1 MDIPRRFIF
10 IMCGLLVLGAPTA
23 VADDVTITY
32 KVDYGEPG
40 TPIRHKYISPGKA
53 EAWSGPDYGFITD
66 SAGKKTRIDH
76 ATWRYTETTEQE
88 EEEAF
93 RLLRR
98 LPSHS
103 RGPPL
108 KSNSVTFQKLPD
120 HRTIAG
126 LECDHYLVT
135 TRRQW
140 DDPGAAPR
148 IVVNRHDYW
157 LVPDLHIE
165 TARARSFEMGARI
178 LQDAPQGVI
187 EDVLS
192 KGLVL
197 AETWSVDDR
206 IFGSEEA
213 IEFKIGAI
221 DPSVFRPPL
230 YYTKVESLSAST
242 IRANKDVEFSEVGTC
257 GQTLFI
263 AVGTDNDENAA
274 WDATKKAWRSCV
286 AERLGEK
293 WTVVQ
298 RAQKQCYPRQEK
310 MTISRIVAH
319 GTEIVPCGPPVGDPQ
334 GKWVCHLDAVPC
346 TAPNAP

>member
-1 MDIPRRFIF
+1 MDVPRRFIF
-10 IMCGLLVLGAPTA
+10 VMCGLLVLGTPTA
-23 VADDVTITY
+23 VADDITITY

-40 TPIRHKYISPGKA
+40 TPIRHKYISLGKA
-53 EAWSGPDYGFITD
+53 EAWSGPDYGFITE

-76 ATWRYTETTEQE
+76 ATWQYTETTEE
-88 EEEAF
+88 EEDEAF
-93 RLLRR
+93 RLMQR

-103 RGPPL
+103 TPL

-120 HRTIAG
+120 HRTIVG
-126 LECDHYLVT
+126 LECDHYVVT
-135 TRRQW
+135 TRRQY
-140 DDPGAAPR
+140 DDAKPR
-148 IVVNRHDYW
+148 IVINRHDYW
-157 LVPDLHIE
+157 LVPDLHVE

-178 LQDAPQGVI
+178 LEDAPQGVI

-197 AETWSVDDR
+197 AETWSVDDHV
-206 IFGSEEA
+206 FGTEEA
-213 IEFKIGAI
+213 IEFKIGTV

-230 YYTKVESLSAST
+230 FYIKVESLSASL
-242 IRANKDVEFSEVGTC
+242 IRANKDVEYSDVGTC
-257 GQTLFI
+257 GQALFI
-263 AVGTDNDENAA
+263 ASGTDNDENVA

-310 MTISRIVAH
+310 MMAFSRIVMNGA
-319 GTEIVPCGPPVGDPQ
+319 EIVPCGPPVGDPQ
-334 GKWVCHLDAVPC
+334 GKWICHLDAVPC
-346 TAPNAP
+346 TAPGEP